1 MLQKLTLQTGITL
14 WWDLVKRSCP
24 CLLWPTGTSPTD
36 MLWPE
41 ILTRDASIEIFL
53 FVLIARRNLSIYSK
67 FFFSW
72 SCWIIESKLEGV
84 GEGLPFLFSSFHK
97 NTSEW
102 MELGLLLVV
111 AFSLLGRI
119 PMLNGSAV
127 AGSRGS
133 KLSLWGFESRPG
145 IYHLRDLK
153 QNTSVLCSSVSS
165 SIKKKKKC
173 CKSHEA
179 VCED

>member
-1 MLQKLTLQTGITL
+1 
-14 WWDLVKRSCP
+14 
-24 CLLWPTGTSPTD
+24 
-36 MLWPE
+36 
-41 ILTRDASIEIFL
+41 
-53 FVLIARRNLSIYSK
+53 
-67 FFFSW
+67 
-72 SCWIIESKLEGV
+72 
-84 GEGLPFLFSSFHK
+84 
-97 NTSEW
+97 

-153 QNTSVLCSSVSS
+153 LNTSVLCSSVSS
-165 SIKKKKKC
+165 SIKKKKK
-173 CKSHEA
+173 KMLQIA
-179 VCED
+179 